1 MENQEIKN
9 KLIIDTKYYNP
20 NTSCG
25 KYVKRK
31 KLTLEDLLGPNYDK
45 IHRYSQTNTRRQ
57 LETLVTMLRHVY
69 LGESLPNINIEQLDY
84 YLSFDHMIDR
94 NNITYNPVNNSYIC
108 NSYKKN
114 NFHAFNPWGAI
125 VTYKDNRMY
134 YLYLNDYFSCL
145 SKDIEPL
152 FNMFYKEE
160 VYDKKLECAD
170 SIKFIDFFKWEKLK
184 EEKYL
189 YPYAK
194 AYIDAYDSVF
204 KDIDNE
210 RNYNLRMQEIVKY
223 EDTYIDLID
232 KLTSTEDRL
241 INLYKQVGLLPKESS
256 EDIDIKEMIKKR
268 NNY

>member
-31 KLTLEDLLGPNYDK
+31 KLTLEDLLGPNYGK
-45 IHRYSQTNTRRQ
+45 IHRYSHTNTRRQ

-84 YLSFDHMIDR
+84 NLSFEHMIDK
-94 NNITYNPVNNSYIC
+94 NIVTYNPVNNSYIC

-125 VTYKDNRMY
+125 VAYNYDGIC
-134 YLYLNDYFSCL
+134 YLHLTDYFSCL

-160 VYDKKLECAD
+160 VYDKKLGLGN

-189 YPYAK
+189 YPYAE
-194 AYIDAYDSVF
+194 AYVDAYDSVF

-210 RNYNLRMQEIVKY
+210 RNYNLRMQEIAKY
-223 EDTYIDLID
+223 EDIYKGLID
-232 KLTSTEDRL
+232 KLINTEDIL
-241 INLYKQVGLLPKESS
+241 IKLYKQVGLLPKDSS

-268 NNY
+268 NN

>member
-1 MENQEIKN
+1 MENQELKN
-9 KLIIDTKYYNP
+9 ILIIDTKYYNP

-31 KLTLEDLLGPNYDK
+31 KITLEDLLGPNYDK
-45 IHRYSQTNTRRQ
+45 IHRYSQTHTRRQ

-69 LGESLPNINIEQLDY
+69 LGESLPKINIEQLDY
-84 YLSFDHMIDR
+84 YLSFEHMIDK
-94 NNITYNPVNNSYIC
+94 NIITYNSLDTSYTC

-114 NFHAFNPWGAI
+114 NFNVLTSWGAI
-125 VTYKDNRMY
+125 VTYKDDKMY

-160 VYDKKLECAD
+160 VYDKKLGCAD
-170 SIKFIDFFKWEKLK
+170 SIKFIDFVKWEKLK

-189 YPYAK
+189 YPYAE

-210 RNYNLRMQEIVKY
+210 RNYNLRMQEIAKY
-223 EDTYIDLID
+223 EDIYIDLID
-232 KLTSTEDRL
+232 KLTSAEDRL
-241 INLYKQVGLLPKESS
+241 INLYKQVGLLPKDSS
-256 EDIDIKEMIKKR
+256 KDIDIKEIIKNR
-268 NNY
+268 HN

>member
-1 MENQEIKN
+1 MENTNFKDR
-9 KLIIDTKYYNP
+9 LITDTKYYNP

-31 KLTLEDLLGPNYDK
+31 KLTLDDLLGPNYDK

-94 NNITYNPVNNSYIC
+94 NIITYNPVNNSYIC

-114 NFHAFNPWGAI
+114 NFNALNSWGAI
-125 VTYKDNRMY
+125 ITYKDNRMY

-160 VYDKKLECAD
+160 VYDKRIELDHRIKL
-170 SIKFIDFFKWEKLK
+170 IDFFKWEKLK

-204 KDIDNE
+204 KDIENKRKYD
-210 RNYNLRMQEIVKY
+210 LRMKEIAKY
-223 EDTYIDLID
+223 EDIYKDLID
-232 KLTSTEDRL
+232 KLSNTEDIL
-241 INLYKQVGLLPKESS
+241 INLYKQVGLLPKDST
-256 EDIDIKEMIKKR
+256 EDINIIEMIKKR
-268 NNY
+268 NN